1 MNPFL
6 LFAGGSGPTE
16 THGSHRQT
24 SPASSL
30 FGAGRDLLFTRFH
43 LCKTSHFTRYQYL
56 QESRFQ
62 TTPNLTRHWSPSQRV
77 WPCRRSMLGS
87 PDWCGEP
94 PADVV
99 CHPTLNWT
107 IPSRAYWV
115 ADMRA
120 DFSLSATTLSTTM
133 ISTTINHQPHHPL
146 LKLQRHKLIEQPEI
160 RGFVRG
166 QLVLVTSHQYSSS
179 SIFHMQIYI
188 KGKLAKPVS

>member
-1 MNPFL
+1 M
-6 LFAGGSGPTE
+6 
-16 THGSHRQT
+16 
-24 SPASSL
+24 
-30 FGAGRDLLFTRFH
+30 
-43 LCKTSHFTRYQYL
+43 
-56 QESRFQ
+56 
-62 TTPNLTRHWSPSQRV
+62 TPNLTRHWSLSERV

-133 ISTTINHQPHHPL
+133 ISTTINHQPHQQHINTTIVNTTIFNPPFFSCRPHCHTPTAPSPPTTQSQPTTPL
-146 LKLQRHKLIEQPEI
+146 PSTSQVTETQADRAAGNTKFR
-160 RGFVRG
+160 FRG

-188 KGKLAKPVS
+188 KGKLAKPLS